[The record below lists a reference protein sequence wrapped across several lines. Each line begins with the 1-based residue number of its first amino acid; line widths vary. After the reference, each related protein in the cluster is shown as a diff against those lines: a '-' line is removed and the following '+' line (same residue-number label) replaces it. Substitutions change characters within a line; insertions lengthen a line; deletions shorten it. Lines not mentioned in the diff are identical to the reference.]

1 VSVLCF
7 ELFVNAFAFLVE
19 SKRLGQKVLPN
30 GFQGIYT
37 KLNFIPSEPMRNLNA
52 LCCRH
57 LCKPLGEVLI
67 E

>member
-1 VSVLCF
+1 LCF

-37 KLNFIPSEPMRNLNA
+37 KLNFIPSEPLRNLNA